1 MEVLTEEIMKCVKC
15 NIVIP
20 PKRLEILPG
29 TKTCVN
35 CSTTGAYSGR
45 PVLHGKG
52 DHTFVELAIMTPE
65 QAKRIEE
72 LENPKDKKKKMEW
85 NGKDD
90 DSHIDDNQSKPKKPE
105 DIQDN

>member
-1 MEVLTEEIMKCVKC
+1 MEVLTEEIMKCIKC
-15 NIVIP
+15 NVVIP

-35 CSTTGAYSGR
+35 CSTTGAYTGR
-45 PVLHGKG
+45 PILHGTG

-65 QAKRIEE
+65 QAKQIEE
-72 LENPKDKKKKMEW
+72 LENPKEKKNKKMEW

-90 DSHIDDNQSKPKKPE
+90 DAHISSNKKKTKPE
-105 DIQDN
+105 DIKDE